1 MTNIRDLH
9 LNKEILPLFD
19 FTGNEGSR
27 ETLVSLLSDLPVA
40 VEEIIGR
47 QDILKCLIREDDLY
61 LPFSYGRSE
70 FNEVY
75 YYTKDIGNRVGL
87 DGPSLQFQLFFA
99 GKESSWEK
107 ARLGQLYFFLHRI
120 RQAWFSRVKPGLFPD
135 EFAARLRKI
144 NRLFVELDVEKY
156 QSIARERRFHLSET
170 VRLIRLL
177 AEKSRNGE
185 MDSFWKDFFLF
196 EAYLSISR
204 GIRQQGFI
212 FPSFTDGQGIGLAAD
227 RNALVIE
234 QFYHPLLKN
243 PIKNSLISRGS
254 VTLITGPNMS
264 GKSTLLKSVGLCV
277 VLAHLGLAV
286 PAEKCELPFFD
297 VLSIAI
303 NLQDE
308 LQSGYSH
315 FMTEILSL
323 KNVVVQ
329 AAAGKRCFALFDELF
344 RGTNA
349 EDALAI
355 SATTIKGLS
364 GFTDS
369 YFFISTHLHQLK
381 EMIDWK
387 RARISTRYLGCMLEG
402 NKPVFTYKLREGWS
416 DLRIG
421 QILFEQEGLNEML
434 ADPFPRSG

>member
-1 MTNIRDLH
+1 MGMTNIRDLH
-9 LNKEILPLFD
+9 FNEEVLPLFD
-19 FTGNEGSR
+19 FTGNEGAK
-27 ETLVSLLSDLPVA
+27 ETLVSLLSDFPIA
-40 VEEIIGR
+40 VEEITCR
-47 QDILKCLIREDDLY
+47 QDILKSLIREEDLFV
-61 LPFSYGRSE
+61 PISYPRSE

-75 YYTKDIGNRVGL
+75 RYTKDISNRGGL
-87 DGPSLQFQLFFA
+87 DGPSLQIQLLFA
-99 GKESSWEK
+99 GKERNWEK
-107 ARLGQLYFFLHRI
+107 ARLSQLFFFLHRI
-120 RQAWFSRVKPGLFPD
+120 RQSWFSRIKPGLFPD

-156 QSIARERRFHLSET
+156 QAIARERKFHLSET

-185 MDSFWKDFFLF
+185 MDMFWKDFFLF
-196 EAYLSISR
+196 EAYLSIAR
-204 GIRQQGFI
+204 GIRQQGLI
-212 FPSFTDGQGIGLAAD
+212 FPSFTDGRGIGLAAGS
-227 RNALVIE
+227 NALVIE

-243 PIKNSLISRGS
+243 PVKNSLISRGS

-297 VLSIAI
+297 ELSIAI
-303 NLQDE
+303 NLHDQ

-315 FMTEILSL
+315 FMTEIHSL
-323 KNVVVQ
+323 KNVVVA
-329 AAAGKRCFALFDELF
+329 AAAGRRCFALFDELF

-355 SATTIKGLS
+355 SATTIIGLS
-364 GFTDS
+364 GFPDS
-369 YFFISTHLHQLK
+369 HFFISTHLHQLK

-387 RARISTRYLGCMLEG
+387 RTRISTRHLGCVLEG
-402 NKPVFTYKLREGWS
+402 NKPVFTYQLKEGWS

-421 QILFEQEGLNEML
+421 QILFEQEGLNKML
-434 ADPFPRSG
+434 ARR